1 MRTLASPV
9 SRIFPIPHPFPS
21 LPASQ
26 LPIQWIVSTPLASIL
41 LLLPPCFPATL
52 HLWQLST
59 HIKCPNFATCNM
71 CGELNLVNR
80 KVKPKRRVLR
90 TKDQLVRTSSWWK
103 DHKDEQQKQFWGLAV
118 WVACCDTLCRH
129 HYAASR
135 PKQAAT
141 RGIFCVTAVPHWT
154 WVHSECWFPNLIV
167 TPLLL
172 GNFAVVSKKNSS
184 GQASCKCVIDDYLAS
199 ITQGSTIKKWYFLGI
214 IPKPKNVTFGQECGV
229 SRPKTMAT
237 EVSHKV

>member
-26 LPIQWIVSTPLASIL
+26 LPIQWILSTPLASIL
-41 LLLPPCFPATL
+41 PPYFPATL

-90 TKDQLVRTSSWWK
+90 SKDRLVRTSSWWK
-103 DHKDEQQKQFWGLAV
+103 DQKDEQQKTVLGT
-118 WVACCDTLCRH
+118 C
-129 HYAASR
+129 
-135 PKQAAT
+135 
-141 RGIFCVTAVPHWT
+141 CVTCLLWYTSQTPLRNVTSKPSSNQGNILRQSCATLNLAAQPVF
-154 WVHSECWFPNLIV
+154 FPNLIV
-167 TPLLL
+167 TP
-172 GNFAVVSKKNSS
+172 SS
-184 GQASCKCVIDDYLAS
+184 
-199 ITQGSTIKKWYFLGI
+199 
-214 IPKPKNVTFGQECGV
+214 FGQLCICKQKKFVWTGI
-229 SRPKTMAT
+229 M
-237 EVSHKV
+237 

>member
-41 LLLPPCFPATL
+41 PPYFPATL

-90 TKDQLVRTSSWWK
+90 SKDRLVRTSSWWK
-103 DHKDEQQKQFWGLAV
+103 DQKDEQQKKGFGDLL
-118 WVACCDTLCRH
+118 CDLLVVIHFTDTITQRHVQSKQQPGEYFASELCRTEPRCT
-129 HYAASR
+129 AS
-135 PKQAAT
+135 
-141 RGIFCVTAVPHWT
+141 V
-154 WVHSECWFPNLIV
+154 
-167 TPLLL
+167 
-172 GNFAVVSKKNSS
+172 
-184 GQASCKCVIDDYLAS
+184 
-199 ITQGSTIKKWYFLGI
+199 GSPT
-214 IPKPKNVTFGQECGV
+214 
-229 SRPKTMAT
+229 
-237 EVSHKV
+237 

>member
-41 LLLPPCFPATL
+41 LLLPPYFPATL

-80 KVKPKRRVLR
+80 KVKPTQAEGFTQLR
-90 TKDQLVRTSSWWK
+90 IGW
-103 DHKDEQQKQFWGLAV
+103 
-118 WVACCDTLCRH
+118 
-129 HYAASR
+129 
-135 PKQAAT
+135 
-141 RGIFCVTAVPHWT
+141 
-154 WVHSECWFPNLIV
+154 
-167 TPLLL
+167 
-172 GNFAVVSKKNSS
+172 S
-184 GQASCKCVIDDYLAS
+184 GQAAGGRITKMSSKNSFGDLLCELLVVIHFADI
-199 ITQGSTIKKWYFLGI
+199 ITQRHVRSKQQPGEYFASELCHTEPGCTASVGSPT
-214 IPKPKNVTFGQECGV
+214 
-229 SRPKTMAT
+229 
-237 EVSHKV
+237 

>member
-41 LLLPPCFPATL
+41 LLLPPYFPATL

-90 TKDQLVRTSSWWK
+90 SKDRLVRTSSWWK
-103 DHKDEQQKQFWGLAV
+103 DQKDEHKKTVLGT
-118 WVACCDTLCRH
+118 CCVSCLLWYTSQTSLRSVTSEASSNQGNILRQSCATLNLGAQR
-129 HYAASR
+129 
-135 PKQAAT
+135 
-141 RGIFCVTAVPHWT
+141 VLVPQLN
-154 WVHSECWFPNLIV
+154 CYP
-167 TPLLL
+167 
-172 GNFAVVSKKNSS
+172 SS
-184 GQASCKCVIDDYLAS
+184 FGQLCSCK
-199 ITQGSTIKKWYFLGI
+199 
-214 IPKPKNVTFGQECGV
+214 
-229 SRPKTMAT
+229 
-237 EVSHKV
+237 